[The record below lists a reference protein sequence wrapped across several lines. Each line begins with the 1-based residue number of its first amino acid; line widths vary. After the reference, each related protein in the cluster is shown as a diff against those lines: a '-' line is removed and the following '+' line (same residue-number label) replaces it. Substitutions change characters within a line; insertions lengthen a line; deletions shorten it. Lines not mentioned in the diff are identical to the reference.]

1 MSPDTNDYEE
11 IRRVLAKYCRAID
24 DRDFAALEAIWTP
37 DAKLLIGRQ
46 EFEGRE
52 AIVAV
57 IREAA
62 SQSAPGAHAGYNVE
76 ISLAGS
82 GADVTSDYLAFRS
95 DRQLETAG
103 RYTDE
108 FVKSDGAWL
117 LSQRRIAV
125 RLRP

>member
-1 MSPDTNDYEE
+1 MNDYED

-24 DRDFAALEAIWTP
+24 DRDFAAFEAIWTP
-37 DAKLLIGRQ
+37 DAKLLIGRNA
-46 EFEGRE
+46 FEGRE

-57 IREAA
+57 ISEAA

-76 ISLAGS
+76 ISLTGS
-82 GADVTSDYLAFRS
+82 RADVTSDYLAFGP
-95 DRQLETAG
+95 DRRLETSG

-108 FVKSDGAWL
+108 FVKADGAWL
-117 LSQRRIAV
+117 VNQRRISV

>member
-1 MSPDTNDYEE
+1 MSPDTKDYEE
-11 IRRVLAKYCRAID
+11 IRGVLAKYCRAVD

-37 DAKLLIGRQ
+37 DAKLLIGRRAY
-46 EFEGRE
+46 EGRE

-57 IREAA
+57 IRDGG
-62 SQSAPGAHAGYNVE
+62 SQSAPGAHAGYNVD

-82 GADVTSDYLAFRS
+82 RADVTSDYLQFGS
-95 DRQLETAG
+95 DRQLNTAG

-108 FVKSDGAWL
+108 LVKSDGAWL
-117 LSQRRIAV
+117 LSQRRIIM